1 MTKFSSRSQQKAIF
15 FFHLLSNWM
24 ANGFLKFKA
33 GWFLWHACWIWIR
46 ASEVCFCFVS
56 GNCSLGVFSPVFAW
70 FTTDGQMAISL
81 YEEDGVP
88 LLYSISSIISSIHHL
103 IFVSFSKSFSLSVL
117 QILFYLWNDNEDL
130 MRSWGIFSEQI
141 VLQNH

>member
-1 MTKFSSRSQQKAIF
+1 
-15 FFHLLSNWM
+15 M

-33 GWFLWHACWIWIR
+33 RWFLWHACWILIR

-88 LLYSISSIISSIHHL
+88 LLYSISLIISSICHL
-103 IFVSFSKSFSLSVL
+103 IFVSFSKSLSLSVL
-117 QILFYLWNDNEDL
+117 QIWFYLWNDNEEANEI
-130 MRSWGIFSEQI
+130 MGYIFWANCFTKSLS
-141 VLQNH
+141 LQNIWN